1 MHKLAPTTN
10 RKEPTHRSATTL
22 GKLTHESPPRGKE
35 VAAHD
40 KKAMSCYQIGVQSHQ
55 MNVDVAGMELIYYS
69 INQITVGS
77 KLCTLDRVSITRSE
91 FPTSRSRWLPLNHIF
106 TSPSS
111 GYSLTLALLINVHE
125 KKDKKGKWKRH
136 QKKKIDF

>member
-1 MHKLAPTTN
+1 
-10 RKEPTHRSATTL
+10 
-22 GKLTHESPPRGKE
+22 
-35 VAAHD
+35 
-40 KKAMSCYQIGVQSHQ
+40 

-125 KKDKKGKWKRH
+125 KKDKKREMEETLEEK
-136 QKKKIDF
+136 D